1 MASNTPDSS
10 VVVDY
15 SVFGEELPML
25 NPVAQDVYGCLLNNG
40 VYAFQPNYRMDVN
53 IVKAALGCYF
63 GIVQS
68 VYIQSPQVAYVDICP
83 GNYLQAQAFVS
94 SFSLEF
100 IEHLFWILQSLIA
113 M

>member
-1 MASNTPDSS
+1 MASNTPVDSS

-25 NPVAQDVYGCLLNNG
+25 NSVAQDVYSCLLNNG
-40 VYAFQPNYRMDVN
+40 VYAFQPNCRMDVN
-53 IVKAALGCYF
+53 IVKAALGCYY

-83 GNYLQAQAFVS
+83 GNELTSPGF
-94 SFSLEF
+94 
-100 IEHLFWILQSLIA
+100 H
-113 M
+113 